1 MNTFSANP
9 IQLLATLP
17 IQHLIAMG
25 ADEILKTMLDRLERM
40 VSANTILGAP
50 VDMGEKVVLPVAGFG
65 FGFGVGE
72 GKNREGG
79 GGGAGGG
86 AGAGITPV
94 AVIIAH
100 RDVRGPDGIQVL
112 SLQKH
117 GAMAEI
123 VGTVAESLPTIVQ
136 AIKSFAG
143 KEEKGEEEGEEE

>member
-1 MNTFSANP
+1 
-9 IQLLATLP
+9 
-17 IQHLIAMG
+17 MG
-25 ADEILKTMLDRLERM
+25 ADEILDTMLEHLEKM
-40 VSANTILGAP
+40 VSANTILGTP

-65 FGFGVGE
+65 FGFGTGE
-72 GKNREGG
+72 GKSMERGG
-79 GGGAGGG
+79 GAAGGG

-100 RDVRGPDGIQVL
+100 KDVRGPDGIQVL

-136 AIKSFAG
+136 AIKSFCG
-143 KEEKGEEEGEEE
+143 GSEEKKE